1 MVLDVGKLC
10 VTGSESPK
18 LPLQENILMKTE
30 LKAKFLQHL
39 LKKREGDQGFTLIEL
54 LVVIIIIGILS
65 AIALPS
71 FLNQAAKA
79 RGAEA
84 KSNVGAMNRAQQAYF
99 LEQQAFTSDV
109 PALGL
114 SMKGST
120 ENFDYSAAANN
131 NLAPTSSVATAGV
144 TNFGTS
150 RKADIKSYAGGT
162 FYATGSTTTILCEAN
177 NASAAAAAVPTN
189 STTCGTNT
197 TQVK

>member
-1 MVLDVGKLC
+1 
-10 VTGSESPK
+10 
-18 LPLQENILMKTE
+18 MKTE

-39 LKKREGDQGFTLIEL
+39 LKKKQGDQGFTLIEL

-84 KSNVGAMNRAQQAYF
+84 KSNIGAMNRAQQAYF
-99 LEQQAFTSDV
+99 LEQQTFTSDV

-114 SMKGST
+114 SMKTST
-120 ENFDYSAAANN
+120 DNFTYTAAVNSSAP
-131 NLAPTSSVATAGV
+131 LAPTSSSATAAV
-144 TNFGTS
+144 TNLGTS
-150 RKADIKSYAGGT
+150 LKPDIKSYAGGT
-162 FYATGSTTTILCEAN
+162 FYTTGSTTTILCEAK
-177 NASAAAAAVPTN
+177 AAAAAAADAPTN
-189 STTCGTNT
+189 STTCGGNT